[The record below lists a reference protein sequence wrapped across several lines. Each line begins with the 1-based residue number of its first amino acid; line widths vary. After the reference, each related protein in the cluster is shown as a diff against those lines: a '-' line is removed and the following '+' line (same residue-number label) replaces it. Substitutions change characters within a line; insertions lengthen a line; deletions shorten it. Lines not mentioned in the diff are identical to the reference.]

1 MEITLRPIKAC
12 HSITHVP
19 KQTVMNRDRTIAF
32 LNIYEF
38 YAFGVDW
45 ILTVSDAG
53 LSVTNS
59 NEKNC
64 ERGLNTEARCT
75 ISC

>member
-12 HSITHVP
+12 QHDTCP
-19 KQTVMNRDRTIAF
+19 IANCHEQGPDNCF

-38 YAFGVDW
+38 YAFGADW
-45 ILTVSDAG
+45 ILTVSDVG

-64 ERGLNTEARCT
+64 RERGLNTEARCT